1 VLDGAIKLPKMKPV
15 KANIHREIIGSVKSI
30 TVSLSKTGK
39 FYPIAPSA
47 PSKSNEPKRVN
58 LGGGERRTTTKW
70 WL

>member
-1 VLDGAIKLPKMKPV
+1 LLNRHKI
-15 KANIHREIIGSVKSI
+15 
-30 TVSLSKTGK
+30 
-39 FYPIAPSA
+39 YPIAPSA

>member
-1 VLDGAIKLPKMKPV
+1 MFIHILPAGFKAVGERDKLFL
-15 KANIHREIIGSVKSI
+15 NGSFDFN
-30 TVSLSKTGK
+30 

>member
-1 VLDGAIKLPKMKPV
+1 MSTLSAI
-15 KANIHREIIGSVKSI
+15 
-30 TVSLSKTGK
+30 

>member
-1 VLDGAIKLPKMKPV
+1 MMQP
-15 KANIHREIIGSVKSI
+15 
-30 TVSLSKTGK
+30 LSKYPQPQRPNSPDALEMAI
-39 FYPIAPSA
+39 YPIAPSA